1 MKSEI
6 SDGKPMQPTQRR
18 TNPVVTLIFVEVV
31 AFVALLVLFV
41 WSVRSAA
48 TQFGSAIGWVV
59 LLSFLVAVVALA
71 LLFTGVIIRVRRRA
85 RLSFERLSRRFPG
98 AHLVPA
104 YWSAALLE
112 PSFVTGTWLRG
123 VGTRGFAVTL
133 VATDEDISFW
143 RPNASEPI
151 TSVAKGSVEH
161 VEAITVVA
169 PIGGR
174 EVPAIQIDLAEPTE
188 RLMKQVQLFPTNE
201 VGTETR
207 DPERVKQVAALIVRS
222 LGR

>member
-1 MKSEI
+1 MRSEVL
-6 SDGKPMQPTQRR
+6 DGKPMQPTQRR
-18 TNPVVTLIFVEVV
+18 TNPVATLLIVEVV
-31 AFVALLVLFV
+31 AFVVLLVLFV
-41 WSVRSAA
+41 SLVRSAA

-71 LLFTGVIIRVRRRA
+71 LLFTGVIVRVRRRA
-85 RLSFERLSRRFPG
+85 RISFERLSRQFPG
-98 AHLVPA
+98 AYLVPA
-104 YWSAALLE
+104 YWSAALLK
-112 PSFVTGTWLRG
+112 PSFVNGPWLRG

-133 VATDEDISFW
+133 VATDEEISFW
-143 RPNASEPI
+143 RPNAAEPI
-151 TSVAKGSVEH
+151 TSVAKGSVKGI
-161 VEAITVVA
+161 EAVTVVA
-169 PIGGR
+169 PLGGR
-174 EVPAIQIDLAEPTE
+174 EVPAIQIDLVEPTE